1 MEILSLMISM
11 PNETSGVMS
20 KDVKLML
27 VITFSNLLDFTFQV
41 SKFRKKEKQ
50 RHLGRT
56 TSETA

>member
-1 MEILSLMISM
+1 MISM

-27 VITFSNLLDFTFQV
+27 VITFSKLLDFTFQV
-41 SKFRKKEKQ
+41 SKFRKKEKK